1 MKAFRSMVTLI
12 LMQICVSCFGTTSLK
27 ERPNILFIHVDQMH
41 WEAMSAYGN
50 AHVKTP
56 AMDKIAEDGYS
67 FRAAYASMPQCC
79 PARACW
85 YTGLTSCE
93 TGMPTN
99 RNKLRQDIPDLGQW
113 LTKHGNYKA
122 AYAGKWHVNGRDVT
136 RSFDLLYG
144 KPIGKGEYID
154 GSVARA
160 CMGFLENYTG
170 DEPFFLNAGFLNPH
184 DCCYSCGAAGGQGK
198 LRFAEEIEDRLPPLP
213 ENWVKSVRP
222 WGFTG
227 DWTELDWRYYIYTYY
242 RWVEMVDAEIA
253 SLYDALMNSR
263 FADNTVVIFTSD
275 HGDGLGFHG
284 RISKGY
290 MEEEAWRVPTII
302 VDPGKALK
310 GMQDEEHLSIGVDI
324 AATICDYAQVPM
336 LPNMTIGKSLRSFA
350 EGKKVDDW
358 REYIVGESFLGG
370 GQVAVRDK
378 QYKTIFYCDGK
389 PAKVYNLKNDP
400 LEMNNLS
407 SMSEGKAVM
416 ARHEAFLFEYLNKIE
431 IYEPE
436 QKDREHEVYLKY
448 YNDFK
453 KAMESGN
460 STKTTSRTTVDQTA
474 QGGSG
479 KMIDRSVVNSY
490 VEPCAIEPI
499 TGYLSTFSPLS
510 GDNMNSDFTAH
521 YVLVAWMGAA
531 EKSRNTL
538 LGSMDVTFDNGQCR
552 TIETRNG
559 RGTVAAPGSTVKTSM
574 QLSGEHNT
582 TTQWT
587 LESQIEDR
595 DHVRFTEE
603 GSWDGRT
610 MTVKA
615 KSWSRQ
621 MTTSHPLIHRWAL
634 LPLLA
639 SGSIKEAPLV
649 FDMLDDSALRPNQT
663 LSYEDRINV
672 PVKGG
677 EVKMD
682 RYVQTGEGIVPIHY
696 LVDDMGQVQLIT
708 MGTVN
713 WALTAK

>member
-1 MKAFRSMVTLI
+1 MKTFKSTVTL
-12 LMQICVSCFGTTSLK
+12 LLVQICVSCLGMTSPK

-50 AHVKTP
+50 PYVKTP
-56 AMDKIAEDGYS
+56 AMDKLAGDGYS
-67 FRAAYASMPQCC
+67 FRASYASMPQCC

-99 RNKLRQDIPDLGQW
+99 SNKLREDIPDLGQW
-113 LTKHGNYKA
+113 LTKHGNYTS
-122 AYAGKWHVNGRDVT
+122 AYSGKWHVNGRDVT
-136 RSFDLLYG
+136 KSFDLLYG

-154 GSVARA
+154 GNVARA
-160 CMGFLENYTG
+160 CMGFLENYIG

-198 LRFAEEIEDRLPPLP
+198 IRFAKEIEDRLPPLP
-213 ENWVKSVRP
+213 ENWVKADKP

-263 FADNTVVIFTSD
+263 FAENTVVIFTAD

-284 RISKGY
+284 KVSKGY

-310 GMQDEEHLSIGVDI
+310 GIQDDAHLTIGVDL

-336 LPNMTIGKSLRSFA
+336 LPNMTVGKSLRPIA
-350 EGKKVDDW
+350 EGKKVNDW
-358 REYIVGESFLGG
+358 RQYIVGESFLGG

-389 PAKVYNLKNDP
+389 PTKVYNLKNDP

-407 SMSEGKAVM
+407 SGPDGTAVM
-416 ARHEAFLFEYLNKIE
+416 ARHEEFLFEYLHKIE

-436 QKDREHEVYLKY
+436 EKDREHEVYLKY
-448 YNDFK
+448 YADFK
-453 KAMESGN
+453 KAMEGKS
-460 STKTTSRTTVDQTA
+460 SKKTSVPTPVNRNA
-474 QGGSG
+474 
-479 KMIDRSVVNSY
+479 KARYRKKIDRSLVNSY
-490 VEPCAIEPI
+490 VEPCAIEPV
-499 TGYLSTFSPLS
+499 TGYLSNFTPLS
-510 GDNMNSDFTAH
+510 GENMNGDFTAH
-521 YVLVAWMGAA
+521 YLLVAWMGAA
-531 EKSRNTL
+531 EKSKNTPM
-538 LGSMDVTFDNGQCR
+538 GSMDVTFNDRQCQ
-552 TIETRNG
+552 TIEMRNG
-559 RGTVAAPGSTVKTSM
+559 RGTVAAPGSIVKTTM
-574 QLSGEHNT
+574 QLTGENNT

-587 LESQIEDR
+587 LESQVEDR
-595 DHVRFTEE
+595 DHVTFIEV
-603 GSWDGRT
+603 GQWDGTT
-610 MTVKA
+610 MNVEA

-663 LSYEDRINV
+663 LSYKGRIDV
-672 PVKGG
+672 PVEDG
-677 EVKMD
+677 EVMMD
-682 RYVQTGEGIVPIHY
+682 SYAQIGEGIVPIHY
-696 LVDDMGQVQLIT
+696 LVDDKGQVQLIT
-708 MGTVN
+708 IGTVN
-713 WALTAK
+713 WALSAK